1 MMLRSFA
8 GFFVVA
14 IVFATGHAQAAGS
27 GAVGGSSMPSS
38 STARPRTPEQLASS
52 AYKSGQKYRK
62 RAEKYEKKAARADK
76 EKSIAKYTEKAR
88 AQYEKSIEKYLQAYA
103 YDNSFHEALNELGYS
118 YRKIGDYDNAIRSY
132 NTALNIEPDYAQ
144 AIEYRGE
151 AYLALGLFEKTKE
164 AYMVLFRTDQDQ
176 AALLMA
182 AMQVWVASAE
192 ENSTAEAGA
201 FAGWIEERRA
211 LAEGTQTLSM
221 NNARDW

>member
-1 MMLRSFA
+1 MLRCFA
-8 GFFVVA
+8 GFLVVA
-14 IVFATGHAQAAGS
+14 FMFATGHAQAAGS

-76 EKSIAKYTEKAR
+76 EKSIAKYTDKAR
-88 AQYEKSIEKYLQAYA
+88 VQYEKSIEKYREAYG
-103 YDNSFHEALNELGYS
+103 YNNSFHEALNELGYS

-132 NTALNIEPDYAQ
+132 NTALNIEPNYAQ

-182 AMQVWVASAE
+182 AMQVWVASTE

-221 NNARDW
+221 NNTREW